1 MLAKASGEYNHSK
14 YIIPLIPASYK
25 SFAQKKGYNL
35 FKATLIY
42 FFPKILTYPKSCIII
57 IIYEIILKE
66 TAFYRHN
73 S

>member
-35 FKATLIY
+35 FKEATVY
-42 FFPKILTYPKSCIII
+42 FFQKY
-57 IIYEIILKE
+57 
-66 TAFYRHN
+66 
-73 S
+73 